1 MGDTKI
7 ILDICKT
14 EIKIPQL
21 YAQAASQGVD
31 YDAAKSAI
39 MGAINDGALKFTK
52 TGVKSVE
59 NKN

>member
-14 EIKIPQL
+14 EINIPQL
-21 YAQAASQGVD
+21 YAQAAAQGVD
-31 YDAAKSAI
+31 YNSTRSAI
-39 MGAINDGALKFTK
+39 MGAISDGALKFTK

-59 NKN
+59 NRN